1 MGPNATRSSKP
12 DCNRYVEAVV
22 DLLVAAYPS
31 DERRKTVDGGRYT
44 NTRWNL
50 ITNAYSVIWLLV
62 NDCGRIMD
70 LTDIQIPRL
79 NSHSIRHW

>member
-31 DERRKTVDGGRYT
+31 DERRKTVDDGRYT
-44 NTRWNL
+44 NTRWNQRL
-50 ITNAYSVIWLLV
+50 LCYLAFGEWLRE
-62 NDCGRIMD
+62 NYGPDRH
-70 LTDIQIPRL
+70 TDPT
-79 NSHSIRHW
+79 SKFP

>member
-1 MGPNATRSSKP
+1 MGPNSARSSKP

-31 DERRKTVDGGRYT
+31 DERRKTADGGRYT

-50 ITNAYSVIWLLV
+50 ITNAYAVIWRLV
-62 NDCGRIMD
+62 NYCGRIMD
-70 LTDIQIPRL
+70 QTDIIIPRL
-79 NSHSIRHW
+79 NSHSIRNW